1 MDGLHICFEN
11 GDSINLR
18 YGKLELR
25 DKRNF
30 GYCPYG
36 KVEDYILLYWEQSTD
51 KIIMVI
57 GNIHMKEPKTYT
69 LSSDSTY
76 SNSFEELYK
85 ILSEQAKCDMQS
97 TLTEAEKYKVSYK
110 PIINE
115 KTVQSSNG
123 KKMVQ
128 SVTDDN
134 QARCPRCGS
143 PSLSAN
149 KKGFGMGKAV
159 VGTLAFGV
167 IGGVLAGSIGSKK
180 IEVTCLK
187 CGKKFKV

>member
-1 MDGLHICFEN
+1 MDELQIYFDN
-11 GDSINLR
+11 GDSIIYK
-18 YGKLELR
+18 YGQLELR

-36 KVEDYILLYWEQSTD
+36 KIEDYILLYWEQTKEKST
-51 KIIMVI
+51 III
-57 GNIHMKEPKTYT
+57 GNIHMKKPKKYM
-69 LSSDSTY
+69 LSC
-76 SNSFEELYK
+76 NSEYYDNFECLYNMMV
-85 ILSEQAKCDMQS
+85 ERAKCDLQS
-97 TLTEAEKYKVSYK
+97 TLVEAEKYNVPYK
-110 PIINE
+110 PVIIKKSE
-115 KTVQSSNG
+115 KVPDKSNII
-123 KKMVQ
+123 KEV
-128 SVTDDN
+128 DEN

-143 PSLSAN
+143 TSLSAN

-167 IGGVLAGSIGSKK
+167 IGGALAGSIGAKK